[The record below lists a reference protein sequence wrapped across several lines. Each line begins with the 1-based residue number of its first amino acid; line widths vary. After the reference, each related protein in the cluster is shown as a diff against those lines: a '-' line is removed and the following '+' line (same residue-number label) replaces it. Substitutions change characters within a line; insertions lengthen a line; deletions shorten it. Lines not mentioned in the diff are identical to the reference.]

1 MRPGTIVA
9 LLLSSHPGPGAA
21 VTLVAVLLGIGVG
34 LEPWRVVVLGLAVL
48 CNQWSVGLSNDW
60 IDAERDAAVGRRDKP
75 VARGWIARSTVRNT
89 AFATGAAAILFTL
102 PLGPL
107 ATLAHAAFILS
118 AWGYN
123 VGLKRT
129 LLSVLPYLLS
139 FGLLPV
145 VVALALPTPAAAAP
159 WAITLGALLGAA
171 AHFANVLPDLEDD
184 RATGV
189 RGLPHRLG
197 RRVSGIATYLVLAA
211 ASVVALLGPA
221 GAIGWLRWTGFAL
234 GLGIASAGI
243 LLVLSRP
250 PSRLLFQLIIAAAL
264 VDTALLVSA
273 GQRLLA

>member
-1 MRPGTIVA
+1 MS
-9 LLLSSHPGPGAA
+9 LLRSSHPGPGAA
-21 VTLVAVLLGIGVG
+21 VTLVAVVLGIGVGLG

-48 CNQWSVGLSNDW
+48 CNQWSVGLCNDW
-60 IDAERDAAVGRRDKP
+60 IDADRDAAVGRRDKP
-75 VARGWIARSTVRNT
+75 VARGLIARSTVRNA

-107 ATLAHAAFILS
+107 ATLAHGTFILS

-123 VGLKRT
+123 LGLKRT
-129 LLSVLPYLLS
+129 PLSVLPYLVS

-145 VVALALPTPAAAAP
+145 VVTLALPAPAAAAP
-159 WAITLGALLGAA
+159 WAIALGALLGAA

-189 RGLPHRLG
+189 RGLPHRMG
-197 RRVSGIATYLVLAA
+197 RRASGIATYLVLAA

-221 GAIGWLRWTGFAL
+221 GPIGWLQWTGLAL
-234 GLGIASAGI
+234 GIGIATAGI
-243 LLVLSRP
+243 LLVLTRP
-250 PSRLLFQLIIAAAL
+250 PGRLLFQLIIAAAL
-264 VDTALLVSA
+264 VDTALLVFA